1 MLSLSIAFKS
11 LLMCLFLINSWVA
24 AAVITL
30 VLRLSLSLILG
41 WKCLLFSW
49 PAKKG
54 FLGGHW
60 DQVSFPGKL
69 CYFSI
74 FVYCCMIGIG
84 KKLTQSFLR
93 PKTSS
98 STPASFLINM
108 GNHLSITPLISL
120 DFLSSLNFPLLSSP
134 PNSPP
139 DFDLSVLD

>member
-1 MLSLSIAFKS
+1 MLVFDRFLSCCCSDHPGIEALFEPHCWLEVLVI
-11 LLMCLFLINSWVA
+11 LLAS
-24 AAVITL
+24 
-30 VLRLSLSLILG
+30 
-41 WKCLLFSW
+41 
-49 PAKKG
+49 KKR